1 MRKLKYLAVVMSGV
15 LLTACGGGGG
25 GGGANSTVV
34 SNTPPVTAPS
44 TPATPTAPT
53 PSPADGNIVVSV
65 PPPTYAAGSGNLLVF
80 NAINDLRSKIGSG
93 LLAQSA
99 LLDKSADAHWKY
111 IDQNGV
117 LELHQETA
125 GKPGYTGARAADRI
139 AAAGYAATLSAEAIF
154 STSGADKY
162 STCVA
167 EWANSV
173 YHAALLFAST
183 IDIGVASGN
192 INAGGN
198 TLCVVDLATSNTQAA
213 QLPGAGSVRVYPYAN
228 QTGVPFVFFN
238 RTETP
243 TPAADL
249 AELGTPVTVNFETKG
264 LALSVPLAISQF
276 SLGTAGGAAVESRI
290 LVNKAGKL
298 GPVIS
303 SNGPALTDD
312 PQMQGFAAT
321 LVPVKRLNP
330 STVYTVSLIAVVDG
344 KAINK
349 TWSFTTAAQ

>member
-1 MRKLKYLAVVMSGV
+1 MSKFKYLVVVMLGA

-25 GGGANSTVV
+25 SGTSPVV
-34 SNTPPVTAPS
+34 STTPPATTPS
-44 TPATPTAPT
+44 TPTPPT
-53 PSPADGNIVVSV
+53 PPAPSPSDGNIVVSV
-65 PPPTYAAGSGNLLVF
+65 PPPTYTAGSGNLLVF

-99 LLDKSADAHWKY
+99 LLDKSASAHWNY
-111 IDQNGV
+111 INQNGV
-117 LELHQETA
+117 FELHQETA
-125 GKPGYTGARAADRI
+125 GKPGYTGVRAQDRI
-139 AAAGYAATLSAEAIF
+139 AAAGYTAAVSAEAIF
-154 STSGADKY
+154 STNGTDKY

-183 IDIGVASGN
+183 IDIGVATGN
-192 INAGGN
+192 VNASAD
-198 TLCVVDLATSNTQAA
+198 TLCVVDLATSNTQTA
-213 QLPGAGSVRVYPYAN
+213 QLPGAGSVRAYPYAN
-228 QTGVPFVFFN
+228 QTGVPFVFLN

-243 TPAADL
+243 TPAPDL
-249 AELGTPVTVNFETKG
+249 PELGTPVTVNFETKG
-264 LALSVPLAISQF
+264 LAISVPLAISQF
-276 SLGTAGGAAVESRI
+276 SLTPASGTAVEARI

-298 GPVIS
+298 GPAITT
-303 SNGPALTDD
+303 NGPALTDD
-312 PQMQGFAAT
+312 SQMQGFAAT

-330 STVYTVSLIAVVDG
+330 NTVYTVSLIAVVDG